1 MSDIRYIEN
10 RRHLATLTM
19 ALNFAA
25 KTSDW
30 VNKERKVLLTSYLE
44 YRRNKNEIHESMNSW
59 DYGRQDAYGDKL
71 DLMFQRLDAL
81 SLARK
86 IQRSSGRDFKRLAMR
101 IVGD

>member
-30 VNKERKVLLTSYLE
+30 VRSELKILLTSYLE
-44 YRRNKNEIHESMNSW
+44 YKRNRDDIWESMQSW
-59 DYGRQDAYGDKL
+59 NCGCQDAYGDKL